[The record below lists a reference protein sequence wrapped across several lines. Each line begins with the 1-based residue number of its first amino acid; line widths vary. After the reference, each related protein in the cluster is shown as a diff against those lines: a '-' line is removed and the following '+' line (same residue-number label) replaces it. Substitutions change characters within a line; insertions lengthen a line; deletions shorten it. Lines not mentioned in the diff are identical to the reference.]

1 MLTKVEDK
9 KKLQLMVI
17 DVLALAI
24 DSSVNQGKTD
34 QMVKMEFGL
43 DRRNDTKQQTVTK
56 ES

>member
-34 QMVKMEFGL
+34 QMIKKEFGL
-43 DRRNDTKQQTVTK
+43 DRRNDMKQQTVTK